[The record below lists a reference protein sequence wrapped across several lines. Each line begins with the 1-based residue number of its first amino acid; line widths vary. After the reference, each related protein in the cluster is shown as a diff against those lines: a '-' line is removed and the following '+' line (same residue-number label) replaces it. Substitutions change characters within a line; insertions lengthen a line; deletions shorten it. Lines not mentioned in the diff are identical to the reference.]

1 MDKTFDELIISSP
14 AAEARISEGI
24 ERNRKGFFKVT
35 VTDGEGKP
43 VDATVK
49 IKQKSHEF
57 KFGCNM
63 FMLDEIP
70 DSKEKNEAYKEK
82 LKAFFNIL
90 TVPFY
95 WDATEPEDGKTR
107 YDKDS
112 EKIYRR
118 PPTDLCVEWCEKN
131 GIEPREHA
139 LCYDHFF
146 PEWIKSKTPDEIKFY
161 LDRRMRE
168 VSERYASRIP
178 TIEVTNE
185 LAWDTGSP
193 FYFEPDF
200 VEWCFKTAEKYF
212 PANKLGINDW
222 CGFWDQPASPANWY
236 YTEVENAMLKGAR
249 VDAIGMQYHMFFRR
263 EHYFNATRKYYNL
276 DHLYAIMDRFSHFN
290 KPIEITEI
298 TVPAFSNDPAD
309 ERLQAD
315 IIEKLYKVWFSHEKT
330 EKIIYWNLADGY
342 AAFTTPGNMT
352 DGENYYY
359 GGLLRFDMSEKPA
372 YERLRHLITEEWHT
386 ELTAKSGESFKAFY
400 GDYDIEV
407 TANGKSVI
415 VPARMYKSLNREIK
429 VKLD

>member
-1 MDKTFDELIISSP
+1 MDKTFDELIVSSP
-14 AAEARISEGI
+14 AAEARINEGI

-43 VDATVK
+43 VEATVK
-49 IKQKSHEF
+49 VKQKSHEF
-57 KFGCNM
+57 RFGCNM

-82 LKAFFNIL
+82 LKSFFNVL

-95 WDATEPEDGKTR
+95 WDATEPEEGKTR

-118 PPTDLCVEWCEKN
+118 PPADLCVEWCEKN

-161 LDRRMRE
+161 LERRMRE
-168 VSERYASRIP
+168 ISERYANRIP

-185 LAWDTGSP
+185 LAWNEGSP

-236 YTEVENAMLKGAR
+236 YTEVENAILKGAR
-249 VDAIGMQYHMFFRR
+249 VDAIGMQYHMFFRK
-263 EHYFNATRKYYNL
+263 EHYFNATRRYYNL
-276 DHLYAIMDRFSHFN
+276 DQLYAIMDRFSYFN

-298 TVPAFSNDPAD
+298 TVPAFSNEPED
-309 ERLQAD
+309 EQLQAD

-372 YERLRHLITEEWHT
+372 YKRLRHLITEEWHT
-386 ELTAKSGESFKAFY
+386 ELTAKSGEAFKAFY
-400 GDYDIEV
+400 GDYDLEV
-407 TANGKSVI
+407 SANGKTVT
-415 VPARMYKSLNREIK
+415 VPARMYKSLSREIK
-429 VKLD
+429 VKL